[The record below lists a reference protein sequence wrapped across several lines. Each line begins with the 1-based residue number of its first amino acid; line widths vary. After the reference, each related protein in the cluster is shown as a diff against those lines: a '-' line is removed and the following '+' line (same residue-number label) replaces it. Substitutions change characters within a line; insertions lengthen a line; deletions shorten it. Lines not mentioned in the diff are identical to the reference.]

1 MKRVITILIAM
12 TALLLGLP
20 GELCGAEKF
29 THAMV
34 NGQDYVELVDVWKFY
49 GFKPVQGRAGCVNYG
64 AGNRVI
70 SVRPG
75 KQDFYVN
82 NFRYILSYPVQ
93 TVDGKLMISST
104 DMEKLVDPVLRPRYS
119 ENAGTIRT
127 VVLDAGHGGHDNGAV
142 SDYAVEK
149 ECNLAV
155 AHKVRVLL
163 QKRGYR
169 VVMTRDKDFFL
180 TLQQR
185 VEIANKVPDSIFV
198 SIHHNSSGR
207 HATGIETFTL
217 APYGTTSPFARTRRL
232 EDLSGNNQDSE
243 NIALATAVHS
253 RAIRNTGA
261 VDRGIQRARFSVLCT
276 IKRPAILFEGGFVSN
291 PEEGVKITTEEYR
304 NTLAKSIVDGILAYS
319 QTVCSNRPKSTQV
332 VSTNKIGGG
341 SVGNRDSKGKPQSGR
356 GPRVQTSISGERA
369 RQLQS
374 TRKTQRR

>member
-1 MKRVITILIAM
+1 MKRVRTILIAM

-29 THAMV
+29 THATV

-93 TVDGKLMISST
+93 TVDGTLMISST

-169 VVMTRDKDFFL
+169 VVMTRDKDF
-180 TLQQR
+180 
-185 VEIANKVPDSIFV
+185 S
-198 SIHHNSSGR
+198 
-207 HATGIETFTL
+207 
-217 APYGTTSPFARTRRL
+217 
-232 EDLSGNNQDSE
+232 
-243 NIALATAVHS
+243 
-253 RAIRNTGA
+253 
-261 VDRGIQRARFSVLCT
+261 
-276 IKRPAILFEGGFVSN
+276 
-291 PEEGVKITTEEYR
+291 
-304 NTLAKSIVDGILAYS
+304 
-319 QTVCSNRPKSTQV
+319 
-332 VSTNKIGGG
+332 
-341 SVGNRDSKGKPQSGR
+341 
-356 GPRVQTSISGERA
+356 
-369 RQLQS
+369 
-374 TRKTQRR
+374 